1 MENVIFI
8 LQVYKSLITLQC
20 TPLGDVRS
28 LIYGVYMWRRYVEQ
42 FVKTMF
48 IN

>member
-28 LIYGVYMWRRYVEQ
+28 LIYGVYYVEK
-42 FVKTMF
+42 VC
-48 IN
+48 